1 MVSACYM
8 LFSHWLQVKILK
20 WIHKEATWKLW
31 KVNNSRQIGVESQI
45 LKNELQ
51 VPSRL
56 FWSSLLFRSQLWLKG
71 SQMPEMLAGANRK
84 NSERNNLFLSF
95 YPEVWGG
102 KGLCETPVQGREE
115 LLVFLMSFSQQL
127 SRTQGAQI
135 TLVLCQRWWQCSCAD
150 TYVLSLWQEKLGN
163 GILCSAEYGRKSRLS
178 FPPTFLLL
186 LPPEREI
193 SHMNVHN
200 CVRG

>member
-1 MVSACYM
+1 MNQYTSIIWITTLVLISVEMVSACYM

-84 NSERNNLFLSF
+84 NSERNNLFLSRSLGR
-95 YPEVWGG
+95 GG
-102 KGLCETPVQGREE
+102 KASVRHRCRVGRNS
-115 LLVFLMSFSQQL
+115 LFSSCL
-127 SRTQGAQI
+127 SPSNSQEPRVPKSHWYCVRDGDNAA
-135 TLVLCQRWWQCSCAD
+135 VL
-150 TYVLSLWQEKLGN
+150 T
-163 GILCSAEYGRKSRLS
+163 
-178 FPPTFLLL
+178 PTFFL
-186 LPPEREI
+186 
-193 SHMNVHN
+193 SGKKN
-200 CVRG
+200 